1 VDLPFGAHG
10 TPVDPEADL
19 SPPGCGALIMDVI
32 EALGLD
38 DVTLVGNDSGGAYS
52 QIGVAAHPERIARLV
67 LASCET
73 PEDVFPPPPFTGLR
87 AAAQSVEFLKSALQ
101 GLRSPERRLRPE
113 AFGLL
118 AKHRIE
124 DAVFDAYCLP
134 VIEDDRILHD
144 IAKAMRS
151 ASETHVK
158 HAGESLVARFRIP
171 SIVVTLATMM
181 AIRDALRWTTEG
193 AWVQN
198 LPASFQ
204 WAGLG
209 QSAGWW
215 LIVASSLVIFLVFA
229 WALRNLAAG
238 RAVYATGCAPEA
250 ARLAG
255 LSPRAI
261 VFCVFVVSGILT
273 GIAALLSSIRF
284 IDIQSNTGV
293 GLEMKVIAAV
303 VVGGASISGG
313 RGTLA
318 GTLLGVALLGVIG
331 TALTFLGVNPYW
343 EKAAQGAIILVGVI
357 SDAWARTE
365 KHGVIAAAV
374 Q

>member
-1 VDLPFGAHG
+1 MRRIAG
-10 TPVDPEADL
+10 
-19 SPPGCGALIMDVI
+19 SPAGLGLVALLGITAIAAPGFYAAANLRDVI
-32 EALGLD
+32 LINAPVLIAAIGM
-38 DVTLVGNDSGGAYS
+38 TLVILLGEIDISIGAQFAVCS
-52 QIGVAAHPERIARLV
+52 VVA
-67 LASCET
+67 
-73 PEDVFPPPPFTGLR
+73 
-87 AAAQSVEFLKSALQ
+87 
-101 GLRSPERRLRPE
+101 
-113 AFGLL
+113 GLL
-118 AKHRIE
+118 AKSGMGMMGAAIG
-124 DAVFDAYCLP
+124 AAL
-134 VIEDDRILHD
+134 
-144 IAKAMRS
+144 
-151 ASETHVK
+151 
-158 HAGESLVARFRIP
+158 AGGLLGALNGLLVARFRIP

-198 LPASFQ
+198 IPAGFQ

-209 QSAGWW
+209 QTAGWW
-215 LIVASSLVIFLVFA
+215 LIVASSLAIFLIFV
-229 WALRNLAAG
+229 WSLRNLAAG
-238 RAVYATGCAPEA
+238 RAIYATGSSPEA

-255 LSPRAI
+255 LSPRGV
-261 VFCVFVVSGILT
+261 VFSVFVVSGILT

-284 IDIQSNTGV
+284 SDIQSNTGV

-374 Q
+374 H

>member
-1 VDLPFGAHG
+1 MRRIAG
-10 TPVDPEADL
+10 
-19 SPPGCGALIMDVI
+19 SPAGLGLVALLGITAIAAPGFYAAANLRDVI
-32 EALGLD
+32 LSNAPVLIAAIGM
-38 DVTLVGNDSGGAYS
+38 TLVILLGEIDISIGAQFAVCS
-52 QIGVAAHPERIARLV
+52 VVA
-67 LASCET
+67 
-73 PEDVFPPPPFTGLR
+73 
-87 AAAQSVEFLKSALQ
+87 
-101 GLRSPERRLRPE
+101 
-113 AFGLL
+113 GLL
-118 AKHRIE
+118 AKSGMGMMGAAIG
-124 DAVFDAYCLP
+124 AAL
-134 VIEDDRILHD
+134 
-144 IAKAMRS
+144 
-151 ASETHVK
+151 
-158 HAGESLVARFRIP
+158 AGGLLGALNGLLVARFRIP

-198 LPASFQ
+198 IPAGFQ

-209 QSAGWW
+209 QTAGWW
-215 LIVASSLVIFLVFA
+215 LIVASSLAIFLIFV
-229 WALRNLAAG
+229 WSLRNLAAG
-238 RAVYATGCAPEA
+238 RAIYATGSSPEA

-255 LSPRAI
+255 LSPRGV
-261 VFCVFVVSGILT
+261 VFSVFVVSGILT

-284 IDIQSNTGV
+284 SDIQSNTGV

-374 Q
+374 H

>member
-1 VDLPFGAHG
+1 MKRIAG
-10 TPVDPEADL
+10 
-19 SPPGCGALIMDVI
+19 SPAGLGLVALLAITAVAAPSFYAAANLRDVI
-32 EALGLD
+32 LTNAPVLIASIGM
-38 DVTLVGNDSGGAYS
+38 TLVILLGEIDISIGAQFAVCS
-52 QIGVAAHPERIARLV
+52 VVA
-67 LASCET
+67 
-73 PEDVFPPPPFTGLR
+73 
-87 AAAQSVEFLKSALQ
+87 
-101 GLRSPERRLRPE
+101 
-113 AFGLL
+113 GLL
-118 AKHRIE
+118 AKVGIGM
-124 DAVFDAYCLP
+124 AGAAIGAALAGG
-134 VIEDDRILHD
+134 LLG
-144 IAKAMRS
+144 AMNG
-151 ASETHVK
+151 V
-158 HAGESLVARFRIP
+158 LVARFRIP

-204 WAGLG
+204 WAGFG

-215 LIVASSLVIFLVFA
+215 LIVVSALAIFGVFA

-238 RAVYATGCAPEA
+238 RAIYATGCAPEA

-255 LSPRAI
+255 LSPRGV
-261 VFCVFVVSGILT
+261 VFSVFVASGILT

-284 IDIQSNTGV
+284 SDIQSNTGV

-313 RGTLA
+313 RGTLG

-365 KHGVIAAAV
+365 KHGVIAATV
-374 Q
+374 H

>member
-1 VDLPFGAHG
+1 MKRFAG
-10 TPVDPEADL
+10 
-19 SPPGCGALIMDVI
+19 SPAGLGLVTLLGITAATAPGFYAAANLRDVI
-32 EALGLD
+32 LTNAPVLVAAIGM
-38 DVTLVGNDSGGAYS
+38 TLVILLGEIDISIGAQFAVCS
-52 QIGVAAHPERIARLV
+52 VVA
-67 LASCET
+67 
-73 PEDVFPPPPFTGLR
+73 
-87 AAAQSVEFLKSALQ
+87 
-101 GLRSPERRLRPE
+101 
-113 AFGLL
+113 GLL
-118 AKHRIE
+118 AKSGMGRLGATIG
-124 DAVFDAYCLP
+124 AAL
-134 VIEDDRILHD
+134 
-144 IAKAMRS
+144 
-151 ASETHVK
+151 
-158 HAGESLVARFRIP
+158 AGALLGALNGVLVARFRIP

-181 AIRDALRWTTEG
+181 AIRDTLRWITEG

-255 LSPRAI
+255 LSPRSI

-284 IDIQSNTGV
+284 SDIQSNTGV

>member
-1 VDLPFGAHG
+1 MKRIAG
-10 TPVDPEADL
+10 
-19 SPPGCGALIMDVI
+19 SPAG
-32 EALGLD
+32 LGLAALLAITAIAAPGFYATANLR
-38 DVTLVGNDSGGAYS
+38 DVVLTNAPVLVAAIGMTLVILLGEIDISIGAQFAVCS
-52 QIGVAAHPERIARLV
+52 VVA
-67 LASCET
+67 
-73 PEDVFPPPPFTGLR
+73 
-87 AAAQSVEFLKSALQ
+87 
-101 GLRSPERRLRPE
+101 
-113 AFGLL
+113 GLL
-118 AKHRIE
+118 A
-124 DAVFDAYCLP
+124 
-134 VIEDDRILHD
+134 
-144 IAKAMRS
+144 RS
-151 ASETHVK
+151 GLGMVGAALGAAL
-158 HAGESLVARFRIP
+158 AGGLLGALNGVLVARFRIP

-181 AIRDALRWTTEG
+181 AIRDALRWSTEG

-209 QSAGWW
+209 QTAGWW
-215 LIVASSLVIFLVFA
+215 LIVACSLVIFLVFR
-229 WALRNLAAG
+229 WGLRNLSAG

-255 LSPRAI
+255 LSPRGV
-261 VFCVFVVSGILT
+261 VFSVFVVSGILT
-273 GIAALLSSIRF
+273 GISGLLSSIRF
-284 IDIQSNTGV
+284 SDIQSNTGV

-374 Q
+374 H

>member
-1 VDLPFGAHG
+1 MKALAG
-10 TPVDPEADL
+10 
-19 SPPGCGALIMDVI
+19 SPAG
-32 EALGLD
+32 LGLIVLLAITALAAPGFYTTANLR
-38 DVTLVGNDSGGAYS
+38 DVVLINAPVLVAAIGMTLVILLGEIDISIGAQFAVCS
-52 QIGVAAHPERIARLV
+52 VVA
-67 LASCET
+67 
-73 PEDVFPPPPFTGLR
+73 
-87 AAAQSVEFLKSALQ
+87 
-101 GLRSPERRLRPE
+101 
-113 AFGLL
+113 GLL
-118 AKHRIE
+118 AKSGMGMPL
-124 DAVFDAYCLP
+124 AALGAA
-134 VIEDDRILHD
+134 L
-144 IAKAMRS
+144 
-151 ASETHVK
+151 
-158 HAGESLVARFRIP
+158 AGGLLGALNGALVARFRIP

-198 LPASFQ
+198 LPGGFQ

-209 QSAGWW
+209 QTAGWW
-215 LIVASSLVIFLVFA
+215 LIVASSLAIFAVFH
-229 WALRNLAAG
+229 WGLRNLAAG
-238 RAVYATGCAPEA
+238 RAVYATGSAPEA

-255 LSPRAI
+255 LYPRRV
-261 VFCVFVVSGILT
+261 VFSVFLISGLLA

-284 IDIQSNTGV
+284 SDIQSNTGA

-318 GTLLGVALLGVIG
+318 GTLLGVTLLGAIG

-343 EKAAQGAIILVGVI
+343 EKAAQGAIILIGVI

-365 KHGVIAAAV
+365 RHGIAIAAV

>member
-1 VDLPFGAHG
+1 MKRIAG
-10 TPVDPEADL
+10 
-19 SPPGCGALIMDVI
+19 SPAG
-32 EALGLD
+32 LGLAALLAITAIAAPGFYATANLR
-38 DVTLVGNDSGGAYS
+38 DVVLTNAPVLVAAIGMTLVILLGEIDISIGAQFAVCS
-52 QIGVAAHPERIARLV
+52 VVA
-67 LASCET
+67 
-73 PEDVFPPPPFTGLR
+73 
-87 AAAQSVEFLKSALQ
+87 
-101 GLRSPERRLRPE
+101 
-113 AFGLL
+113 GLL
-118 AKHRIE
+118 AKSG
-124 DAVFDAYCLP
+124 FG
-134 VIEDDRILHD
+134 
-144 IAKAMRS
+144 M
-151 ASETHVK
+151 
-158 HAGESLVARFRIP
+158 AGAALGAALAGGVLGALNGVLVARFRIP

-181 AIRDALRWTTEG
+181 AIRDALRWSTEG

-209 QSAGWW
+209 QTVGWW
-215 LIVASSLVIFLVFA
+215 LIVACSLAIFLIFR
-229 WALRNLAAG
+229 WGLRNLSAG

-255 LSPRAI
+255 LNPRAV
-261 VFCVFVVSGILT
+261 VFSVFVVSGILA
-273 GIAALLSSIRF
+273 GISALLSSIRF
-284 IDIQSNTGV
+284 SDIQSNTGN

-365 KHGVIAAAV
+365 KHGVLAAAV
-374 Q
+374 R

>member
-1 VDLPFGAHG
+1 VRRVAG
-10 TPVDPEADL
+10 
-19 SPPGCGALIMDVI
+19 SPAGLGLVALLAITAIAAPGFYAAANLRDVI
-32 EALGLD
+32 LTNAPVLIAAIGM
-38 DVTLVGNDSGGAYS
+38 TLVILLGEIDISIGAQFAVCS
-52 QIGVAAHPERIARLV
+52 VVA
-67 LASCET
+67 
-73 PEDVFPPPPFTGLR
+73 
-87 AAAQSVEFLKSALQ
+87 
-101 GLRSPERRLRPE
+101 
-113 AFGLL
+113 GLL
-118 AKHRIE
+118 AKSG
-124 DAVFDAYCLP
+124 
-134 VIEDDRILHD
+134 
-144 IAKAMRS
+144 MGM
-151 ASETHVK
+151 
-158 HAGESLVARFRIP
+158 AGAAIGAALAGGLLGALNGLLVARFRIP

-204 WAGLG
+204 WAGVG

-215 LIVASSLVIFLVFA
+215 LIVASSLATFSAFS

-255 LSPRAI
+255 LSPRGV
-261 VFCVFVVSGILT
+261 VFSVFVISGILT
-273 GIAALLSSIRF
+273 GVAALLSSIRF
-284 IDIQSNTGV
+284 SDIQSNTGV

-313 RGTLA
+313 RGTLG

-374 Q
+374 H

>member
-1 VDLPFGAHG
+1 MKRVAG
-10 TPVDPEADL
+10 
-19 SPPGCGALIMDVI
+19 SPAGLGLVALLTITTFAAPGFYAPANLRDVI
-32 EALGLD
+32 LTNAPVLIAAIGM
-38 DVTLVGNDSGGAYS
+38 TLVILLGEIDISIGAQFAVCS
-52 QIGVAAHPERIARLV
+52 VVA
-67 LASCET
+67 
-73 PEDVFPPPPFTGLR
+73 
-87 AAAQSVEFLKSALQ
+87 
-101 GLRSPERRLRPE
+101 
-113 AFGLL
+113 GLL
-118 AKHRIE
+118 AKSG
-124 DAVFDAYCLP
+124 
-134 VIEDDRILHD
+134 
-144 IAKAMRS
+144 MGM
-151 ASETHVK
+151 
-158 HAGESLVARFRIP
+158 AGAAIGAALAGGLLGALNGVLIARFRIP

-204 WAGLG
+204 WAGVG

-215 LIVASSLVIFLVFA
+215 LIVASALAIFLVFA

-255 LSPRAI
+255 LSPRGV
-261 VFCVFVVSGILT
+261 VFSVFVVSGILT

-284 IDIQSNTGV
+284 SDIQSNTGV

-374 Q
+374 H

>member
-1 VDLPFGAHG
+1 VKRFAG
-10 TPVDPEADL
+10 
-19 SPPGCGALIMDVI
+19 SPAGLGLVALLGITAIAAPGFYAAANLRDVI
-32 EALGLD
+32 LTNAPVLIAAIGM
-38 DVTLVGNDSGGAYS
+38 TLVILLGEIDISIGAQFAVCS
-52 QIGVAAHPERIARLV
+52 VVA
-67 LASCET
+67 
-73 PEDVFPPPPFTGLR
+73 
-87 AAAQSVEFLKSALQ
+87 
-101 GLRSPERRLRPE
+101 
-113 AFGLL
+113 GLL
-118 AKHRIE
+118 AKSGIG
-124 DAVFDAYCLP
+124 
-134 VIEDDRILHD
+134 
-144 IAKAMRS
+144 M
-151 ASETHVK
+151 
-158 HAGESLVARFRIP
+158 AGAAIGAALAGALLGALNGVLVARFRIP

-181 AIRDALRWTTEG
+181 ATRDALRWTTEG

-198 LPASFQ
+198 LPSSFQ

-209 QSAGWW
+209 QAAGWW

-255 LSPRAI
+255 LSPRAV

-284 IDIQSNTGV
+284 SDIQSNTGV

-343 EKAAQGAIILVGVI
+343 EKAVQGAIILVGVI

>member
-1 VDLPFGAHG
+1 MKRIAG
-10 TPVDPEADL
+10 
-19 SPPGCGALIMDVI
+19 SPAGLGLGALLAVTAIAAPGFYATANLRDVI
-32 EALGLD
+32 LTNAPVLVAAIGM
-38 DVTLVGNDSGGAYS
+38 TLVILLGEIDISIGAQFAVCS
-52 QIGVAAHPERIARLV
+52 VVA
-67 LASCET
+67 
-73 PEDVFPPPPFTGLR
+73 
-87 AAAQSVEFLKSALQ
+87 
-101 GLRSPERRLRPE
+101 
-113 AFGLL
+113 GLL
-118 AKHRIE
+118 AKSGFGM
-124 DAVFDAYCLP
+124 AG
-134 VIEDDRILHD
+134 
-144 IAKAMRS
+144 S
-151 ASETHVK
+151 ALGAAL
-158 HAGESLVARFRIP
+158 AGGVLGALNGLLVARFRIP

-181 AIRDALRWTTEG
+181 AIRDVLRWSTEG

-204 WAGLG
+204 WAGFG

-215 LIVASSLVIFLVFA
+215 LIVVCALAIFLIFR
-229 WALRNLAAG
+229 WGLRNLSAG

-255 LSPRAI
+255 LNPRAV
-261 VFCVFVVSGILT
+261 VFSVFVVSGILA
-273 GIAALLSSIRF
+273 GISALLSSIRF
-284 IDIQSNTGV
+284 SDIQSNTGN

-365 KHGVIAAAV
+365 KHGVLAAAGH
-374 Q
+374 